1 MFEGVYFEFPKLG
14 FLLFVFLGCD
24 QLCPLRSTPLLFPH
38 LHALQIEKT
47 RVPWEEMAKWI
58 MIVCLIVALMSP
70 IKETPLPTQY
80 AGYQT
85 LIIADDTT
93 DKTHLNTLIA
103 LRPHDAIA
111 LFWGG
116 VSLPL
121 THDHKA
127 LRSIITQLPKGD
139 STAPIPWEITQF
151 LATQSKPWVVILS
164 NHPQTWKH
172 QLPSTLH
179 DCFLVPPNNRTQWL
193 NQESHHHPA
202 IEIMRDQSIK
212 VYYYFYPLF
221 VGFMALLV
229 YLYGRNQRGRM

>member
-1 MFEGVYFEFPKLG
+1 MFEGVYFEFPKLS

-38 LHALQIEKT
+38 IHALKREKT
-47 RVPWEEMAKWI
+47 AFTWVEMAKWV
-58 MIVCLIVALMSP
+58 MIVCLIFALMSP

-103 LRPHDAIA
+103 LRPHDAIG

-116 VSLPL
+116 VSIPL

-127 LRSIITQLPKGD
+127 LFSMVTHLPETTKI
-139 STAPIPWEITQF
+139 APLPHEMLQF
-151 LATQSKPWVVILS
+151 LATQNKPWVVILS
-164 NHPQTWKH
+164 NHPQTWKQ
-172 QLPSTLH
+172 QLPFTVH
-179 DCFLVPPNNRTQWL
+179 DCSLIPPNNRTQWL
-193 NQESHHHPA
+193 SQESRRHPA
-202 IEIMRDQSIK
+202 IEMMRDQSIK

-229 YLYGRNQRGRM
+229 YQYGRNQRGRM